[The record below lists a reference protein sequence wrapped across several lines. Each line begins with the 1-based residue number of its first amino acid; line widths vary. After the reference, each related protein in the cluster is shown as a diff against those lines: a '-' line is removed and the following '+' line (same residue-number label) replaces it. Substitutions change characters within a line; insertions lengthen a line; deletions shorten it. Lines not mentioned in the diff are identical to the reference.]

1 MAVPAPRLLSFWQR
15 SHDMNDLCAKPRIAT
30 WGFSKSGRKMR
41 PDIVHNSKFL
51 PRQGRGNPC
60 CPRARGA
67 VLPERAGF
75 LLFRL
80 RLCSKGGV
88 RMIDSKRTRFSR
100 RVLNGR
106 QRPYGKR
113 GDSHTSD
120 VHGSQFTA
128 PFPNLALDSH
138 IRQLLHSPRIDV
150 EVWRDDDLSPGLLH
164 RCHYM
169 AFESRIVPER
179 AAKISSPMRFPQH
192 ASQHPRTIPMR
203 SC

>member
-1 MAVPAPRLLSFWQR
+1 MAAPAPRLLPFWQR

-41 PDIVHNSKFL
+41 PDIVHNSKSL

-67 VLPERAGF
+67 VLPERTGF

-113 GDSHTSD
+113 GD
-120 VHGSQFTA
+120 
-128 PFPNLALDSH
+128 
-138 IRQLLHSPRIDV
+138 
-150 EVWRDDDLSPGLLH
+150 DLSPGLFH
-164 RCHYM
+164 GCHYM
-169 AFESRIVPER
+169 AFRSCISLER
-179 AAKISSPMRFPQH
+179 GGAKISFRRRFPQC
-192 ASQHPRTIPMR
+192 AFQHPRTIPMR

>member
-1 MAVPAPRLLSFWQR
+1 MAAPAPRLLPFWQR
-15 SHDMNDLCAKPRIAT
+15 SHDMNDLCDKPRIAT

-41 PDIVHNSKFL
+41 PDIVHNSKSL
-51 PRQGRGNPC
+51 PRQGRGHPC

-67 VLPERAGF
+67 VFPERTGF

-120 VHGSQFTA
+120 VHGS
-128 PFPNLALDSH
+128 H
-138 IRQLLHSPRIDV
+138 
-150 EVWRDDDLSPGLLH
+150 
-164 RCHYM
+164 
-169 AFESRIVPER
+169 
-179 AAKISSPMRFPQH
+179 
-192 ASQHPRTIPMR
+192 SQHHFRTSRSIAISGSFFILRASTLRSGAMMIFPRDCFMR
-203 SC
+203 AIIWLLEVASLLKEGR